1 MRIPWFIRRLLLL
14 AGLITT
20 GCAHRANFSTS
31 QDASISA
38 AITASDRIDGKAV
51 VVESWLKSH

>member
-1 MRIPWFIRRLLLL
+1 MKIPWF
-14 AGLITT
+14 LILGSLFIT
-20 GCAHRANFSTS
+20 GCVSVPDKPKLIDH
-31 QDASISA
+31 SISA